1 MSDNESYGLRLEK
14 KIDNMQSDIHTL
26 SNHVARLT
34 FINEAQQTTSEQNR
48 KEIEQL
54 DTKVSNLEKKAASQD
69 GGIGVLRFLLGLC
82 GGSLIGLC
90 VWLGATMIQINQT
103 QTLINEKVARLE
115 EIAK

>member
-54 DTKVSNLEKKAASQD
+54 DSKVSNLEKKAASQD

-90 VWLGATMIQINQT
+90 VWLGSTMIQINQS

-115 EIAK
+115 ETVK